1 MAAAGLSG
9 VAAETGLAALTVAT
23 VSDQLKRSEHLSPE
37 ERQTSF
43 DDMITLVL
51 DAVTGGTVV
60 ESTVSGG

>member
-1 MAAAGLSG
+1 
-9 VAAETGLAALTVAT
+9 VAT